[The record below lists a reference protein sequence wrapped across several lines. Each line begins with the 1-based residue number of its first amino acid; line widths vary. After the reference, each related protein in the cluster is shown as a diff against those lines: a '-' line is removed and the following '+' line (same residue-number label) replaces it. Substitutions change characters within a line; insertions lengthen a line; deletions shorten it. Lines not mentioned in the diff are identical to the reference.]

1 MRTLGFGFRLRNFV
15 ERLFCSEQPEQV
27 VVLEIRNLSISRNH
41 FRHRFHT
48 FFLPYLPGEWS
59 NFLLLQDVP
68 KIFHVFFPP
77 SKKGAVSI
85 FPRAGNSPFFPLPPT
100 SSERVLSTPNAPNK
114 CNQIS
119 APPICWM
126 TGVYRGLVPPTCQS
140 PPQGPSWETGR
151 ASLPDRPT
159 CQLTVSHLGVG
170 VDCADLAAPAGR
182 AEEYICGEPT
192 TFPPPLAAAAGGAGP
207 GDGGR
212 ADHGGRPAGDG
223 AAVGLR
229 GPVGRPPPPLL
240 VGVRRAAPW
249 WGT

>member
-15 ERLFCSEQPEQV
+15 EQIVLFRTTRTGCCSGDSEPFNIQKSFQAPFSH
-27 VVLEIRNLSISRNH
+27 L
-41 FRHRFHT
+41 
-48 FFLPYLPGEWS
+48 FLPYLPGEWS

-126 TGVYRGLVPPTCQS
+126 TGVYRGPVPPTCQS

-170 VDCADLAAPAGR
+170 ADCADLSTPAGR

-192 TFPPPLAAAAGGAGP
+192 TFPPPPLQRRLAELGPVTVDERIMAAALLGTVLLWVFGDRWAG
-207 GDGGR
+207 
-212 ADHGGRPAGDG
+212 
-223 AAVGLR
+223 
-229 GPVGRPPPPLL
+229 
-240 VGVRRAAPW
+240 RRRRCC
-249 WGT
+249 